1 MSEIGYD
8 KKFEEYVEMIVN
20 HPNYQGLF
28 YDRNEDGKVNWV
40 VTGKSDKGKIR
51 QSWWDKKC
59 IENKIPIQ
67 SGCYAKIAR
76 LIHPTGKHVCQC
88 CGKEKSIYYEYPNK
102 NTTKKINTILGT
114 HINPESD
121 EERVE
126 HTIREII
133 EANCNS
139 IEKAKLLAKT
149 FNLPSPNSVEELITS
164 IYKELVDKESKM
176 FSPGVMSNSPD
187 RFDGFHSYGLCCRTT
202 KDTGR
207 HPENMDTYT
216 QDRRAYEDWSDGN
229 YNLANRLMG
238 EFRKQPPI
246 QCPVCGNMAKMSA
259 DHIGPISLGFCH
271 STHFAPMCSSCN
283 SSKNNRFSKTD
294 VDTLIALENKGEQ
307 VISWHS
313 KYIWDILK
321 NNINNDAEAQKASS
335 VMAKCHQNILNILA
349 IIHKKTG
356 NEFLMRYLHPEF
368 SMMDYRFEN
377 FDLNNLSKVTVI
389 ETPID
394 SKNKRNNQ
402 ERYVRIAFESLED
415 FIAKQNRK
423 NYLLINE
430 NSQELNPIFSAIKDK
445 NFDTADQELKELI
458 KNISNKIYQLEYELK
473 SYSFDSIDNFSS
485 MVAEPSEK

>member
-1 MSEIGYD
+1 
-8 KKFEEYVEMIVN
+8 
-20 HPNYQGLF
+20 
-28 YDRNEDGKVNWV
+28 
-40 VTGKSDKGKIR
+40 
-51 QSWWDKKC
+51 
-59 IENKIPIQ
+59 
-67 SGCYAKIAR
+67 
-76 LIHPTGKHVCQC
+76 
-88 CGKEKSIYYEYPNK
+88 
-102 NTTKKINTILGT
+102 
-114 HINPESD
+114 
-121 EERVE
+121 
-126 HTIREII
+126 
-133 EANCNS
+133 
-139 IEKAKLLAKT
+139 
-149 FNLPSPNSVEELITS
+149 
-164 IYKELVDKESKM
+164 
-176 FSPGVMSNSPD
+176 
-187 RFDGFHSYGLCCRTT
+187 
-202 KDTGR
+202 
-207 HPENMDTYT
+207 
-216 QDRRAYEDWSDGN
+216 
-229 YNLANRLMG
+229 MG

>member
-1 MSEIGYD
+1 
-8 KKFEEYVEMIVN
+8 
-20 HPNYQGLF
+20 
-28 YDRNEDGKVNWV
+28 
-40 VTGKSDKGKIR
+40 
-51 QSWWDKKC
+51 
-59 IENKIPIQ
+59 
-67 SGCYAKIAR
+67 
-76 LIHPTGKHVCQC
+76 
-88 CGKEKSIYYEYPNK
+88 
-102 NTTKKINTILGT
+102 
-114 HINPESD
+114 
-121 EERVE
+121 
-126 HTIREII
+126 
-133 EANCNS
+133 
-139 IEKAKLLAKT
+139 
-149 FNLPSPNSVEELITS
+149 
-164 IYKELVDKESKM
+164 
-176 FSPGVMSNSPD
+176 
-187 RFDGFHSYGLCCRTT
+187 
-202 KDTGR
+202 
-207 HPENMDTYT
+207 MDTYT

-458 KNISNKIYQLEYELK
+458 KNISNKIYQFEYELK